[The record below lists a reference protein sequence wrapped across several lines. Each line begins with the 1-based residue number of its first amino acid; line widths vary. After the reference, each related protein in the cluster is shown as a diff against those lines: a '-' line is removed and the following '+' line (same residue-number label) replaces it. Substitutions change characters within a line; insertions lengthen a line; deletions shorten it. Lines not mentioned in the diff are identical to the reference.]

1 MGARGIS
8 ARARVHAARGGRL
21 VRRALGAAITAAASI
36 ALLGADARAQ
46 SGGGVMPVQEVAG
59 KLVVACDLST
69 AAGRIPANLFIEVE
83 GRHGLQLHNRAAAA
97 LRAESA
103 DGTPRPITLHF
114 PDFQFT
120 VPRRELG
127 DEDLFEEFTKYHSV
141 EIGENALVGS
151 IGAEVLRDWIVT
163 FDVGAGAVELAPP
176 AANVTAPPSSTR
188 VEEDGT
194 IVAPLT
200 LIDDMAWIPVRYDDG
215 SPAGLMLGCGRYD
228 TVVDERAARAMG
240 RPAGDVGPVRIG
252 GLDLS
257 RYVAFRPEPVIQTHP
272 DGVLGVTGLGLLK
285 SLRIT
290 VDRERRTLRICATEP
305 DPVFPAADL
314 EYFRARADE
323 DPDALAAWLE
333 RHGGRPDPEAEG
345 DAADAA
351 PERLAGEAAKLLL
364 DYRVADFAPR
374 DEIED
379 AVAWVADT
387 VPADLRTTRM
397 LDLMKEMADAGQDQ
411 VVLAAG
417 ELGIESGRDDRYP
430 NAVHEV
436 HGRLGRTLLDGSERR
451 ASERSGAEG
460 DEAAAMAEDAWR
472 HLLSAAFGT
481 PEDGRVNYDLGRFYE
496 RQGRYRRAF
505 SRYVQA
511 VIKPEAGG
519 LALEALQRVQPLL
532 AAEDED
538 TSSTFSVDTIERMI
552 AGKVRNFGASSRFE
566 PSAEDPALRVVLAEF
581 FTNGHL
587 GNETRGGAIG
597 GALGFE
603 GLISHFG
610 PDEVAFL
617 EYHLPKPQPDALC
630 SSLARAR
637 AAQLGVE
644 DPTVIVLDG
653 QQGSPGAGK
662 WRDAEAIYTRARR
675 AVLARLKE
683 FGDQGLDVEATLEDG
698 VVRGTA
704 FVDGL
709 DEDWLRLQVVLAE
722 EGVLYPGGSGVVV
735 HRWVARASMVGDD
748 EGVPVTIDD
757 DVVEVEF
764 ELSID
769 DAEEIQKGFLEQME
783 AEELGSAPRISVRMD
798 PNQARVVA
806 FLFDERNGRVLAAAS
821 CVPDGVEGEDAEV
834 EVMAPIPGE
843 GGR

>member
-1 MGARGIS
+1 MGVRGRS
-8 ARARVHAARGGRL
+8 ARVRVHAARAARNWS
-21 VRRALGAAITAAASI
+21 RACAAALAAF
-36 ALLGADARAQ
+36 ALVAFAGTARAQ

-97 LRAESA
+97 LRAESS
-103 DGTPRPITLHF
+103 DGTPRAITLHF

-127 DEDLFEEFTKYHSV
+127 DEDFFEEFTKYHSA

-163 FDVGAGAVELAPP
+163 FDVGAGAVELAAP
-176 AANVTAPPSSTR
+176 AENVTAPPSATR
-188 VEEDGT
+188 VEDDGT

-200 LIDDMAWIPVRYDDG
+200 LINDMAWLPVRYEDG
-215 SPAGLMLGCGRYD
+215 SPAGLMLGCGRHD
-228 TVVDERAARAMG
+228 TLIDERAARAAG
-240 RPAGDVGPVRIG
+240 HPAGDVGAVRIG

-257 RYVAFRPEPVIQTHP
+257 RYVAFRPEPVVQTHP
-272 DGVLGVTGLGLLK
+272 DGVFGVTGLGLLQN
-285 SLRIT
+285 LRIT
-290 VDRERRTLRICATEP
+290 VDRGRRTLRIRATESNP
-305 DPVFPAADL
+305 EFPTEDL
-314 EYFRARADE
+314 EFFRARADE
-323 DPDALAAWLE
+323 DPEALADWLA
-333 RHGGRPDPEAEG
+333 RHGGRPDPEAGEG
-345 DAADAA
+345 EGASE
-351 PERLAGEAAKLLL
+351 PKRLAAEAAKLLL
-364 DYRVADFAPR
+364 DYRVEDFAPR
-374 DEIED
+374 EEIED

-387 VPADLRTTRM
+387 VPVDLRTTRM
-397 LDLMKEMADAGQDQ
+397 LDLMKEMADAGQDR

-436 HGRLGRTLLDGSERR
+436 HGRLGRTLLDGSERPGVE
-451 ASERSGAEG
+451 A
-460 DEAAAMAEDAWR
+460 DAAATMAEDAWR

-519 LALEALQRVQPLL
+519 LALEALQRVQPQL

-566 PSAEDPALRVVLAEF
+566 PSSETPALRVVLAEF

-587 GNETRGGAIG
+587 GDETRGGAIG

-617 EYHLPKPQPDALC
+617 EYHLPTPRPDALC

-637 AAQLGVE
+637 AEALGVGN
-644 DPTVIVLDG
+644 PTVIVLDG
-653 QQGSPGAGK
+653 QTGSPGAGK

-675 AVLARLKE
+675 AVLDRLE
-683 FGDQGLDVEATLEDG
+683 VFGDQGLDVEASLEDG

-709 DEDWLRLQVVLAE
+709 DEDWLRIQVVLAE

-735 HRWVARASMVGDD
+735 HRWVARASMLGDD

-769 DAEEIQKGFLEQME
+769 DAEAVQEDFLEQME
-783 AEELGSAPRISVRMD
+783 TEGLGSAPRISVRMD

-834 EVMAPIPGE
+834 EVMAPIAGE